1 MTFPTTPDEAQSRPN
16 ETRTLPPVAVEG
28 ANYLGQ
34 AFLWMFAGLLLTAAV
49 TGVTYGNQTI
59 QAAVIDLW
67 LPLLIGL
74 FVLVLGIQFAIA
86 RVPATVSLGL
96 FFVYAAALGFVM
108 AVIVAQYELPS
119 VGAAF
124 LSASAMFGGAGIYG
138 VVTKRSLAGIG
149 GMAGMAIWGLFVA
162 IIVNT
167 FLGSDTIGFII
178 SIVGVILFTILTAYD
193 TQRISS
199 GQLVAQTG
207 SVEKAAILGAVHLY
221 LDFINLFLFLLRLLG
236 NRR

>member
-1 MTFPTTPDEAQSRPN
+1 MTFPTTPDEAQARPD
-16 ETRTLPPVAVEG
+16 EAQTQPAVALEG
-28 ANYLGQ
+28 NYLGQ

-49 TGVTYGNQTI
+49 TGLTYNNQTV
-59 QAAVIDLW
+59 QEAVIDLW

-96 FFVYAAALGFVM
+96 FFVYAAALGFVI
-108 AVIVAQYELPS
+108 AVVVAQYELPS

-124 LSASAMFGGAGIYG
+124 LSASAMFGAAGIYG
-138 VVTKRSLAGIG
+138 VVTNRSLAGLG
-149 GMAGMAIWGLFVA
+149 AMAGMAIWGLFVA
-162 IIVNT
+162 IIVNV
-167 FLGSDTIGFII
+167 FLGSSTIGFVI
-178 SIVGVILFTILTAYD
+178 SIIGVILFTILTAYD
-193 TQRISS
+193 TQRINS
-199 GQLVAQTG
+199 GALVAQTG

-221 LDFINLFLFLLRLLG
+221 LDFVNLFLFLLRLLG